1 MADNQKYYYLR
12 LKDDFFDREEIKV
25 IEALPNGYMYSNILL
40 KLYLKSLKRDGKL
53 MVTDYIPYNLETLS
67 AVLGHNIDTV
77 RSAIDLFKNFKLLDV
92 LDNGAI
98 YLLDIQ
104 NFIGKSSTEADRK
117 KLYRARIES
126 EKKLLE
132 SDNCLDKCPN
142 KKKEASNKAKVKN
155 KKDKCPDNSP
165 LEQEQE
171 IEQEIEKEIEQQQY
185 IEILKNDYSEKDI
198 ENLIKLFAKNNV
210 AAAVVREK
218 LFVIKSKRGIK
229 NRVGALITAIRD
241 NWELPVELKEEIDV
255 MKFNNFEP
263 REYDYDSLEKKLLG
277 HEPVDADYIEDD
289 CNMPNSLAAYLGV
302 NWC

>member
-126 EKKLLE
+126 EKKLLN
-132 SDNCLDKCPN
+132 SDKSPDKCPI
-142 KKKEASNKAKVKN
+142 KKIEASNKAKDKK
-155 KKDKCPDNSP
+155 KKDKSPDKYP
-165 LEQEQE
+165 PEQEQE
-171 IEQEIEKEIEQQQY
+171 IEQEIEIEQQQY
-185 IEILKNDYSEKDI
+185 IEILKNDYSKKDI
-198 ENLIKLFAKNNV
+198 EKLIELFIKNNV
-210 AAAVVREK
+210 AAAVVKEK
-218 LFVIKSKRGIK
+218 LFVIKNKKGIK

-255 MKFNNFEP
+255 MKFNNFEA
-263 REYDYDSLEKKLLG
+263 REYDYDTLEKRLLG
-277 HEPVDADYIEDD
+277 HDSVEVDYEEDD
-289 CNMPNSLAAYLGV
+289 FNIPNSLAVYLGEEQ
-302 NWC
+302 C